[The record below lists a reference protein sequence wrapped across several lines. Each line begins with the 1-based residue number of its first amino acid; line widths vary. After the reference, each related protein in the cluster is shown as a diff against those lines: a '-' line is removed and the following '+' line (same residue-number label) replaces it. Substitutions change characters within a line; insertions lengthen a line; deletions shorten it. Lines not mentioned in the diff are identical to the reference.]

1 MSDVNQM
8 NKEIIVHAEIEYR
21 HKNGHW
27 IHSDICPKMCEW
39 ENLDEKHRQYLH
51 DCLDEWLDNSNGS
64 GHFYIENEGF
74 RARMEEM
81 LDNI

>member
-1 MSDVNQM
+1 M
-8 NKEIIVHAEIEYR
+8 KIVHAEIEYQL
-21 HKNGHW
+21 NGDVW
-27 IHSDICPKMCEW
+27 VHSDICPKMCKW
-39 ENLDEKHRQYLH
+39 ENLDEEHRKYLH
-51 DCLDEWLDNSNGS
+51 ACLDEWLDNSGGS